1 MTLDDLK
8 RLDREFLTPAQVA
21 EVLGCDPH
29 GIRVWARQRPEG
41 LGFPV
46 CLVGSR
52 TKIPRRAFI
61 AWMEGNSSGTQ
72 AQAL

>member
-21 EVLGCDPH
+21 EVLGCDPQ

-52 TKIPRRAFI
+52 TKIPKRPFI
-61 AWMEGNSSGTQ
+61 RFMEGK
-72 AQAL
+72 A